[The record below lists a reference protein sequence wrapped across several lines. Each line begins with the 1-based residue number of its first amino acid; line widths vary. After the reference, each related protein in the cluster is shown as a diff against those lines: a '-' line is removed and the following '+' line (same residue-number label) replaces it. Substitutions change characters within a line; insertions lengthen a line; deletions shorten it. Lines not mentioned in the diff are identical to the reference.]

1 MSTLSLIS
9 IGPGDLD
16 YMLPAAM
23 GALRRADVI
32 IGYQIYLDQLRK
44 LIAPHQELISSQLG
58 QEVQRATH
66 AIDLASAGKTVAM
79 VSSGDIGIYAMA
91 SPIFDVLRER
101 DWDGAAPNVEVYPG
115 VSAIQATAAYI
126 GAPLGHDFC
135 TISLSDLLTP
145 WPVIQKRVKAAA
157 WGDFVIGFYNPR
169 SKKRDWQLGWA
180 IDVLRDFRP
189 ADTPVI
195 IARNATRPDQD
206 IRFVTLADF
215 DPTVVDMFTLVLV
228 GNSQSYVLADRVA
241 TPRGYTEKGQPRET
255 KDAVTAADNEILSY
269 PISLTQ
275 MNGKMATVIGGGPVA
290 TRKVRGLLSVGA
302 NVMVVSPEL
311 TAGLQTLLDEGQITW
326 LSRKYE
332 AQDIEG
338 ATLVFAATNDRD
350 VNRAIGE
357 TCATKHILC
366 SVADAP
372 GEGNFHSMAIHRSE
386 DVVLAVGTQGSQPS
400 KAKEVRNQLRWLL
413 DQQ

>member
-66 AIDLASAGKTVAM
+66 AIDLASQGKNVAM

-101 DWDGAAPNVEVYPG
+101 EWSGSEPHVEVFPG
-115 VSAIQATAAYI
+115 VSAIQATAAQI

-180 IDVLRDFRP
+180 MDVLRDFRP
-189 ADTPVI
+189 GETPVV
-195 IARNATRPDQD
+195 IARNVTRPDED
-206 IRFVTLADF
+206 ISVVTLADF

-228 GNSQSYVLADRVA
+228 GNSQSYVLADKVA
-241 TPRGYTEKGQPRET
+241 TPRGYTEKGQPR
-255 KDAVTAADNEILSY
+255 VTDGASTQGEHDILSY
-269 PISLTQ
+269 PVSLTQ
-275 MNGKMATVIGGGPVA
+275 LTGKMATVIGGGPVA

-302 NVMVVSPEL
+302 NVMVVSPDL
-311 TAGLQTLLDEGQITW
+311 TDTLQSLLDEGHITW

-332 AQDIEG
+332 TQDIDG
-338 ATLVFAATNDRD
+338 ATIVFAATNERD
-350 VNRAIGE
+350 VNREIGE
-357 TCATKHILC
+357 VCNRHNILC

-372 GEGNFHSMAIHRSE
+372 KEGSFHSMAVHRGE
-386 DVVLAVGTQGSQPS
+386 DVVLAVGTQGETPG
-400 KAKEVRNQLRWLL
+400 KAKQVRNQLRWLL
-413 DQQ
+413 DQ